1 MKTYMKIIIFSVI
14 IGTILAIFFYKDIKK
29 EVNAITRRDDIIYI
43 FQVGVFTNVENALEF
58 QKEYDYSIIYQD
70 NEYYRVL
77 VGVSTTSLAKDVL
90 VNYFNQTIGD
100 YYIKEIRVNK
110 DLINELASLESVILK
125 TNKAEVIA
133 NINKS
138 MLKTF
143 GTYNN

>member
-77 VGVSTTSLAKDVL
+77 VGVSTTSLAKEVL
-90 VNYFNQTIGD
+90 INYFNQTIGD